1 MALALVYIFA
11 TAKPVS
17 IRRLVA
23 LFTSTFILTKPFLEI
38 FQMRNAQEGALLTAS
53 SLTLLFW
60 SLPLLQML
68 CAIPYHRTWLEI
80 QNVSARV
87 QWTYLFVMLT
97 VPILGT
103 SAIVRGT
110 RPLHLGELVRLLAII
125 GIATTTLQ
133 VGFCTCSSRTNRHGY
148 LARWSNRC
156 RETTRWAAIRHFQQS
171 ERLLWRRKPSNLP

>member
-1 MALALVYIFA
+1 MALALIYMFA

-23 LFTSTFILTKPFLEI
+23 LFASIFILAKPFLEI
-38 FQMRNAQEGALLTAS
+38 FQVRNAQEGALLIAG

-60 SLPLLQML
+60 SLPLLRML
-68 CAIPYHRTWLEI
+68 CAIPYHWTWLEI

-103 SAIVRGT
+103 SAILRGT

-125 GIATTTLQ
+125 GIAATTLQ
-133 VGFCTCSSRTNRHGY
+133 VGLRVRSSRTNRYRY
-148 LARWSNRC
+148 LAR
-156 RETTRWAAIRHFQQS
+156 
-171 ERLLWRRKPSNLP
+171 